1 MLVPV
6 THTDLVEQAV
16 MDAAQDELLTTL
28 ADFLRLSVLLHELLI
43 AHTSVATIL
52 SQVAKEVIEE
62 EVEGL

>member
-28 ADFLRLSVLLHELLI
+28 ADFLRLSILLNELLI
-43 AHTSVATIL
+43 AHTSVSTVL

>member
-1 MLVPV
+1 
-6 THTDLVEQAV
+6 

-28 ADFLRLSVLLHELLI
+28 ADFLGLSILLHELLI
-43 AHTSVATIL
+43 AHTSVATVL